1 MVLDIVDLRRYCSSY
16 EVRDYYERETK
27 VLCNSCSTNLSG
39 YGLWRWFRHK
49 SSSGDKSIDKES
61 VMYCSAPGL
70 NAIFGNCW
78 MIILQM
84 LYSGWLVGRWC
95 TINEMTLG

>member
-39 YGLWRWFRHK
+39 YGL
-49 SSSGDKSIDKES
+49 
-61 VMYCSAPGL
+61 
-70 NAIFGNCW
+70 
-78 MIILQM
+78 
-84 LYSGWLVGRWC
+84 
-95 TINEMTLG
+95 